1 MVKCPNEDERGHKT
15 KCPRSSFFFFFLVFH
30 FMKMEDMLCIENI
43 GENTLASLFLTNS
56 RDNIVGFVSSRKVVE
71 GMYF

>member
-1 MVKCPNEDERGHKT
+1 MRMKEGTRLSVQGRL
-15 KCPRSSFFFFFLVFH
+15 FFFFFLVVN